1 MKKTI
6 NIISLLALVITLFIV
21 IISCGTGVK
30 FNNILGSSSTGGG
43 GNNGGNNLNFPLF
56 FDGQYQ
62 NDYETFSSIV
72 PTSNGGYFITGR
84 AIDYTQNPP
93 IDDALFV
100 KLNPDLTIAWSK
112 LGSIGIIGTFGFEKR
127 EGEYSYY
134 YACGY
139 ASNGF
144 FISKLNSDGTTNKI
158 IYFSFGSEQDI
169 TFILPANNGII
180 SNAGSNTEGI
190 SKFDFDLNPIWN
202 ISNLNWGDANFIT
215 SDNKTVG
222 YVVNTSYDRWLVKL
236 NVSDN
241 DVNNVIS
248 NSQDAYISGF
258 GSNYVSFLGGIEGN
272 NVFYFGFQNYPQNT
286 QNRFYLIKTDINL
299 NKMGEVSISGIF
311 NVSLVPEPSSNN
323 VILALYEQY
332 NSSNQNLVL
341 IKLDSTFNVNNSTQ
355 VKISNFRPYY
365 QYLYVMYFIPLTSN
379 FLIPGTFNN
388 NGLIYTFDYNLTP
401 PCGNTLSS
409 NLNLQNTNDITINT
423 NSTHPTLQS
432 GSITV
437 NPANTA
443 TTDYPLTEINAC
455 PIN

>member
-6 NIISLLALVITLFIV
+6 NIITLVSIITILS
-21 IISCGTGVK
+21 IITFFVSSCNSGVS
-30 FNNILGSSSTGGG
+30 FNNLIGNSSIGGG
-43 GNNGGNNLNFPLF
+43 GGNGGNNLSFPLF

-72 PTSNGGYFITGR
+72 PTSDGGYFITGR

-100 KLNPDLTIAWSK
+100 KLNPDLTVAWSK
-112 LGSIGIIGTFGFEKR
+112 LGSIGIRGTFGFENI
-127 EGEYSYY
+127 ENGTSYY
-134 YACGY
+134 YVCRY

-158 IYFSFGSEQDI
+158 IYFSLGSEQDI

-180 SNAGSNTEGI
+180 SNTGGI
-190 SKFDFDLNPIWN
+190 SKFDFDLTFKWN

-215 SDNKTVG
+215 SNNETVG
-222 YVVNTSYDRWLVKL
+222 YVENTSYDRWLVKL

-241 DVNNVIS
+241 DVNNVI
-248 NSQDAYISGF
+248 NNANYAYISGF
-258 GSNYVSFLGGIEGN
+258 GSNRVSFLGGLKGN
-272 NVFYFGFQNYPQNT
+272 NVFYFGFQNYT
-286 QNRFYLIKTDINL
+286 QDKFYLIKTDINL
-299 NKMGEVSISGIF
+299 NKQGEVSISGIF
-311 NVSLVPEPSSNN
+311 NVSLVPDPSSNN

-341 IKLDSTFNVNNSTQ
+341 IKLDSTLNVNRQ

-365 QYLYVMYFIPLTSN
+365 EYYNVMYFIPLASN
-379 FLIPGTFNN
+379 FLIPGQYNN

-401 PCGNTLSS
+401 PCGNTSSS

-423 NSTHPTLQS
+423 NPTPPALQS
-432 GSITV
+432 GNITV
-437 NPANTA
+437 NEQNTA

>member
-6 NIISLLALVITLFIV
+6 NIITLVSIITILS
-21 IISCGTGVK
+21 IITFFVSSCNSGVS
-30 FNNILGSSSTGGG
+30 FNNLIGNSGIGSG

-72 PTSNGGYFITGR
+72 PTSDGGYFITGR

-112 LGSIGIIGTFGFEKR
+112 LGSIGIIGSFGFENI
-127 EGEYSYY
+127 ENETSYY

-139 ASNGF
+139 ANNNGF

-158 IYFSFGSEQDI
+158 IYFSNYI

-180 SNAGSNTEGI
+180 SNARGI
-190 SKFDFDLNPIWN
+190 SKFDFNLNPIWN

-215 SDNKTVG
+215 SNNETVG
-222 YVVNTSYDRWLVKL
+222 YVENTSYDRWLVKL

-241 DVNNVIS
+241 DVNNVI
-248 NSQDAYISGF
+248 NNANYAYISGF
-258 GSNYVSFLGGIEGN
+258 GSNSVSFLGGLESN
-272 NVFYFGFQNYPQNT
+272 NVFYFGFQDYT
-286 QNRFYLIKTDINL
+286 QDKFYLIKTDINL
-299 NKMGEVSISGIF
+299 NKQGEVSISGIF

-323 VILALYEQY
+323 VILALYDH
-332 NSSNQNLVL
+332 SNNNLVL
-341 IKLDSTFNVNNSTQ
+341 IKLDSTLNVNNSTQ

-365 QYLYVMYFIPLTSN
+365 EYSYVMYFTPLASN
-379 FLIPGTFNN
+379 FLIPGEFNN

-401 PCGNTLSS
+401 PCGSTSSS

-423 NSTHPTLQS
+423 NPTPPNLQS

-437 NPANTA
+437 NSANTA

>member
-30 FNNILGSSSTGGG
+30 FNNILGSSSVGG
-43 GNNGGNNLNFPLF
+43 GNNLSFPLF
-56 FDGQYQ
+56 FDG
-62 NDYETFSSIV
+62 NNNETFSSIV
-72 PTSNGGYFITGR
+72 PTSDGGYFITGQ
-84 AIDYTQNPP
+84 ASNGST

-112 LGSIGIIGTFGFEKR
+112 LGSIGIRGTFGFENI
-127 EGEYSYY
+127 ENGTPYY
-134 YACGY
+134 YGCGY
-139 ASNGF
+139 ANNNGF

-158 IYFSFGSEQDI
+158 IYFSNDI
-169 TFILPANNGII
+169 TFILPVNTGTPSTSGII
-180 SNAGSNTEGI
+180 SNAGGI

-215 SDNKTVG
+215 SNNETVG
-222 YVVNTSYDRWLVKL
+222 YVPITPEDGWLVKL

-241 DVNNVIS
+241 DVDNVI
-248 NSQDAYISGF
+248 NNANYAHMF
-258 GSNYVSFLGGIEGN
+258 GIHIFSISFLGGAKGN
-272 NVFYFGFQNYPQNT
+272 NVFYFGFKDNNQNI
-286 QNRFYLIKTDINL
+286 FYLIKTDNSFG
-299 NKMGEVSISGIF
+299 KQAEVSISGNF
-311 NVSLVPEPSSNN
+311 NVSLVPDPSSNN
-323 VILALYEQY
+323 VILALYDR
-332 NSSNQNLVL
+332 SNNNLVL
-341 IKLDSTFNVNNSTQ
+341 IRLDSNLDVNNSTQ
-355 VKISNFRPYY
+355 VKISRFSPYD
-365 QYLYVMYFIPLTSN
+365 QYYNVMYFTPLASN
-379 FLIPGTFNN
+379 FLIPGQYNN

-401 PCGNTLSS
+401 PCGNTSSS

-423 NSTHPTLQS
+423 NSTHPTLHS

-437 NPANTA
+437 NPANTP

>member
-30 FNNILGSSSTGGG
+30 FNNLLGSSGGG
-43 GNNGGNNLNFPLF
+43 GGNGGNNLSFALF

-62 NDYETFSSIV
+62 NDLESFSSIV
-72 PTSNGGYFITGR
+72 PTSDGGYFITGM
-84 AIDYTQNPP
+84 AKDYTQNPP

-112 LGSIGIIGTFGFEKR
+112 LGSIGIRGTFGFENI
-127 EGEYSYY
+127 ENGTPYY
-134 YACGY
+134 YVCGY

-144 FISKLNSDGTTNKI
+144 FISKLNSNGTTNKI
-158 IYFSFGSEQDI
+158 IYFSLGSEQDI

-180 SNAGSNTEGI
+180 SNAGGI
-190 SKFDFDLNPIWN
+190 SKFGFDLTFKWN

-222 YVVNTSYDRWLVKL
+222 YVENTSYDRWLVKL

-248 NSQDAYISGF
+248 NFQDAYISGF
-258 GSNYVSFLGGIEGN
+258 GSNSVSFLGGIEGN
-272 NVFYFGFQNYPQNT
+272 NVFYFGFQNYT
-286 QNRFYLIKTDINL
+286 QDRFYLIKTDINL
-299 NKMGEVSISGIF
+299 NRQGEVSISGRF

-323 VILALYEQY
+323 VILALYDR
-332 NSSNQNLVL
+332 SNNNLVL
-341 IKLDSTFNVNNSTQ
+341 IKLDSTLNVNNSTQ

-365 QYLYVMYFIPLTSN
+365 EYYNVMYFTPLASN
-379 FLIPGTFNN
+379 FLIPGRYNN

-401 PCGNTLSS
+401 PCGNTSSS

-423 NSTHPTLQS
+423 NHTNPNLQPE
-432 GSITV
+432 SITV
-437 NPANTA
+437 NPEITP
-443 TTDYPLTEINAC
+443 TTDYPLTEINTC